1 MKILLLGQ
9 PGVGK
14 GTQSDLL
21 AQRYHFIKFSMG
33 DILRDEIAEH
43 SALGEKIAHVV
54 NAGQLVPDDIVS
66 AVVNEFIRDHNEEHV
81 LFDGYP
87 RTLAQAETLDTLLA
101 RVHSSLAVVLEMHL
115 DEQQIIE
122 RLRNRRYCPQC
133 GRLYNFVTSPPKE
146 DGKCDLCHVSLMK
159 RRDDDEQVIKKRL
172 EIYYEQTHPLVDYYK
187 TQDIYMQVDASGSQ
201 EEVFAHIARI
211 IDAKIN
217 TQ

>member
-21 AQRYHFIKFSMG
+21 AQRYHFIKFSTG
-33 DILRDEIAEH
+33 EILRDEIAGK
-43 SALGEKIAHVV
+43 SPLGEKIAHLV

-66 AVVNEFIRDHNEEHV
+66 AVVDRFIKEHSQDRI

-87 RTLAQAETLDTLLA
+87 RTIAQAKTLDGLLA
-101 RVHSSLAVVLEMHL
+101 ENKVSLSAVLEMHL

-133 GRLYNFVTSPPKE
+133 GRLYNYITSPPKN
-146 DGKCDLCHVSLMK
+146 DSSCDQCHVPLMK
-159 RRDDDEQVIKKRL
+159 RSDDDEQVIKKRL
-172 EIYYEQTHPLVDYYK
+172 EVYYEQTHPLTDYYK
-187 TQDIYMQVDASGSQ
+187 TQDIYTQIDASGTQ

-211 IDAKIN
+211 IDAKVN
-217 TQ
+217 AQ

>member
-21 AQRYHFIKFSMG
+21 AQHYHFIKFSMG
-33 DILRDEIAEH
+33 DILRDEIAKK
-43 SALGEKIAHVV
+43 SRLGEKIAHLVD
-54 NAGQLVPDDIVS
+54 AGHLVPDDIVS
-66 AVVNEFIRDHNEEHV
+66 AVVSEFVQAHSKEHI

-87 RTLAQAETLDTLLA
+87 RTIAQAETLDAELA
-101 RVHSSLAVVLEMHL
+101 RLESPLTAVMEMHL

-122 RLRNRRYCPQC
+122 RLRNRQYCPQC
-133 GRLYNFVTSPPKE
+133 GRLYNYITSPPKNN
-146 DGKCDLCHVSLMK
+146 GTCDLCHVPLRK
-159 RRDDDEQVIKKRL
+159 RSDDDEQVIKNRL
-172 EIYYEQTHPLVDYYK
+172 AVYNKQTHPLIDYYK
-187 TQDIYMQVDASGSQ
+187 IQNIYAQIDAAGSQ